1 MALRF
6 DSGAILLGET
16 RCLSHSGHKGLITF
30 DHVTSAFCCWA
41 LSISLAMRSSVRL
54 LDITLTFFCNSYC
67 KIMFKKKKKLNNFS
81 LLIFSTGVSSD
92 PISGKS
98 MPGAHFF
105 RLREGRDISPNRYFA
120 FLNFSCK
127 SKFSLLHLQSRLQN
141 K

>member
-1 MALRF
+1 MHVLHTILRTFPTHKENLSNNQELLKFAIISFFLMALRF

-67 KIMFKKKKKLNNFS
+67 KIM
-81 LLIFSTGVSSD
+81 
-92 PISGKS
+92 
-98 MPGAHFF
+98 
-105 RLREGRDISPNRYFA
+105 
-120 FLNFSCK
+120 
-127 SKFSLLHLQSRLQN
+127 
-141 K
+141 